1 MKKFL
6 SIDKFK
12 ELMPLFI
19 MEIII
24 GLLVTM
30 LVTVNKI
37 EMNYWDSRA
46 FTLSIIIW
54 VLSSIVDKEKSWN
67 LATLLGIG
75 SFMYF
80 LWLFILNVLVF

>member
-1 MKKFL
+1 
-6 SIDKFK
+6 
-12 ELMPLFI
+12 MPLFI
-19 MEIII
+19 IEIIL
-24 GLLVTM
+24 GSLVTM
-30 LVTVNKI
+30 LVTLNKI

-46 FTLSIIIW
+46 FILSIIIW
-54 VLSSIVDKEKSWN
+54 VLSSIADKEKSWN

>member
-19 MEIII
+19 IEIIL

-30 LVTVNKI
+30 IVTVNKI

-46 FTLSIIIW
+46 FILSIIIW
-54 VLSSIVDKEKSWN
+54 VLSSIADKEKSWN

>member
-1 MKKFL
+1 
-6 SIDKFK
+6 
-12 ELMPLFI
+12 MPLFI
-19 MEIII
+19 IEIIL

-30 LVTVNKI
+30 IVTVNKI

-46 FTLSIIIW
+46 FILSIIIW
-54 VLSSIVDKEKSWN
+54 VLSSIADKEKSWN

>member
-54 VLSSIVDKEKSWN
+54 VLSSIVDKEKFWN